1 MQVVLRATCRLRP
14 SVHAMTFKSA
24 VVSVVLLAATLVC
37 EAVGQQAT
45 SSDSPSD
52 QSAPIRSPS
61 AFRPSVSSRPP
72 EKSSGDSGPSTYP
85 LPRITV
91 AAPVQAPPV
100 WRVPDRIAWV
110 ASLLLTVMGYVGIM
124 LAVSILRK
132 IERQTQS
139 VETAVDAAAAIAQSA
154 LLQAQAIVRAERPWI
169 MVTAEPSP
177 GIENSS
183 TVVAT
188 NRGKSPAR
196 IIASVERIMIA
207 IDESHLPPAAEYE
220 AEKSQVLPDPIILLP
235 GESSSVRIFG
245 WEDVRRFCST
255 GEGLKRVEDWDE
267 KVFLCG
273 RITYEDFVAPAGRAT
288 HETSWCCWYIAGQR
302 RSGLVTVG
310 VPGFN
315 MQT

>member
-1 MQVVLRATCRLRP
+1 
-14 SVHAMTFKSA
+14 MTFKRA
-24 VVSVVLLAATLVC
+24 VVLIVVLAATLAC

-45 SSDSPSD
+45 STDSPSD
-52 QSAPIRSPS
+52 QTAPTRSPS
-61 AFRPSVSSRPP
+61 TIRPSVASRPTDKNNCDC
-72 EKSSGDSGPSTYP
+72 ESSNYP
-85 LPRITV
+85 PPRITV

-100 WRVPDRIAWV
+100 WSVPDRIAWA

-132 IERQTQS
+132 IERQTQT
-139 VETAVDAAAAIAQSA
+139 VESAVDAAAVIAQSA
-154 LLQAQAIVRAERPWI
+154 LLHAQAIVRAERPWI

-177 GIENSS
+177 GFENSS

-196 IIASVERIMIA
+196 IIATVERIVIA
-207 IDESHLPPAAEYE
+207 IDETHLPRVPEYE
-220 AEKSQVLPDPIILLP
+220 TERPRMSPDPIILLP
-235 GESSSVRIFG
+235 GESSSLRIFG
-245 WEDVRRFCST
+245 WEDVKLFCST
-255 GEGLKRVEDWDE
+255 EERLKRLEDWEE
-267 KVFLCG
+267 KIFLYG
-273 RITYEDFVAPAGRAT
+273 KITYEDFLAPAGQET

-315 MQT
+315 VQT

>member
-1 MQVVLRATCRLRP
+1 
-14 SVHAMTFKSA
+14 MTFKSA
-24 VVSVVLLAATLVC
+24 VVLVVLLAATRV
-37 EAVGQQAT
+37 AIGAQTT
-45 SSDSPSD
+45 SKVSPND
-52 QSAPIRSPS
+52 QTVPVSHVSAAGPS
-61 AFRPSVSSRPP
+61 AASLPTERDNFDRGSLN
-72 EKSSGDSGPSTYP
+72 YP

-91 AAPVQAPPV
+91 AAPVQAAV
-100 WRVPDRIAWV
+100 GWTIPDRIAWA

-139 VETAVDAAAAIAQSA
+139 VKTAVDAAAAIAQSA
-154 LLQAQAIVRAERPWI
+154 LLHAQAMVRAERPWI

-177 GIENSS
+177 GIEHSS

-196 IIASVERIMIA
+196 IIASVERIVIA
-207 IDESHLPPAAEYE
+207 IDESHLPLAPEYE
-220 AEKSQVLPDPIILLP
+220 TEKPRVSPDPIILLP
-235 GESSSVRIFG
+235 GESSSLRIFG
-245 WEDVRRFCST
+245 WEDVKRFCST
-255 GEGLKRVEDWDE
+255 GESLKRVEDWEE